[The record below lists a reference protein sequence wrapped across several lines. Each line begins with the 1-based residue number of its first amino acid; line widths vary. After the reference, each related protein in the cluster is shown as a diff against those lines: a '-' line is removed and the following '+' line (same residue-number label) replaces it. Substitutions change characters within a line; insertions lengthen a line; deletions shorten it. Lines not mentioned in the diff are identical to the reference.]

1 MPFLPGTFWLFL
13 QKNRQPGG
21 RRQKAARRSP
31 APGPAVPAVVLCAI
45 FTAQLAA
52 CDSRQESTSP
62 DSTSE
67 NSTNPGITGSPPAVA
82 APAESGTGGR
92 NSKWGQAQPYLVLV
106 SIDGF
111 RFDYL
116 DRYPAPS
123 LSALAASGVRARAL
137 IPAYPTL
144 TFPNHY
150 SIATGLWPATHGIV
164 ANNFPGDDATDWY
177 AYKDRTAV
185 QDGRWYGGEPI
196 WVAAERH
203 GMVSAAFFFV
213 GTEAPVSG
221 IAPTHWYAF
230 DREIPGEARVDQV
243 LAWLSEP
250 AETRPHVVTLYFEEV
265 DETSHRH
272 GPGSAESIAAI
283 ANVDR
288 HIGRLMS
295 GIGPLAV
302 ADEVTVMIVS
312 DHGQSSYRPDAD
324 VLVLDQVIDL
334 KDFAVVDGGS
344 YAFLFS
350 DEATDQRLIEV
361 RDAINGAW
369 QHGRAWLKDEAP
381 ASWQVTPWSRFP
393 EIIVQANPGHGVIA
407 SSERDYIMT
416 AGDHGWA
423 PEFADMHGIFIAA
436 GPRLPKGLTIDPLRV
451 VDLYPLMRGI
461 LNLPPALVDG
471 EPAVLQLLQGPP

>member
-1 MPFLPGTFWLFL
+1 MFFR
-13 QKNRQPGG
+13 KNRQAGG

-31 APGPAVPAVVLCAI
+31 AIARSAATCLPVVLFALVA
-45 FTAQLAA
+45 AQLAA
-52 CDSRQESTSP
+52 CDSRQ
-62 DSTSE
+62 D
-67 NSTNPGITGSPPAVA
+67 GPASAPLA
-82 APAESGTGGR
+82 AAAETGTGGR
-92 NSKWGQAQPYLVLV
+92 NSEWGREQPYLVLV

-116 DRYPAPS
+116 DRYPAPA
-123 LSALAASGVRARAL
+123 LNALAASGVRAGAL

-150 SIATGLWPATHGIV
+150 SIATGLWPANHGIV
-164 ANNFPGDDATDWY
+164 ANNFPGDDAGDWY

-213 GTEAPVSG
+213 GTEAAVSG
-221 IAPTHWYAF
+221 IAPTHWHPF

-272 GPGSAESIAAI
+272 GPDSPASIAAI

-288 HIGRLMS
+288 HIGRLVS
-295 GIGPLAV
+295 GIAALAV
-302 ADEVTVMIVS
+302 ADEVTIMIVS
-312 DHGQSSYRPDAD
+312 DHGQSSYRQDAP
-324 VLVLDQVIDL
+324 VLVLDQVVAL
-334 KDFAVVDGGS
+334 EGFAVVDGGS
-344 YAFLFS
+344 YAFLFAE
-350 DEATDQRLIEV
+350 EATEKRLIEV
-361 RDAINGAW
+361 RDAINDAW
-369 QHGRAWLKDEAP
+369 PHGRAWLKAEAP
-381 ASWQVTPWSRFP
+381 AAWHVTPDSRFP

-407 SSERDYIMT
+407 TSERDYIMT

-423 PEFADMHGIFIAA
+423 PEFADMHGIFIAS
-436 GPRLPKGLTIDPLRV
+436 GPRLPEGRTIEPLRA
-451 VDLYPLMRGI
+451 VDLYPLMRDI
-461 LNLPPALVDG
+461 LNLPPVQADG
-471 EPAVLQLLQGPP
+471 DPAVLGLLEGLP